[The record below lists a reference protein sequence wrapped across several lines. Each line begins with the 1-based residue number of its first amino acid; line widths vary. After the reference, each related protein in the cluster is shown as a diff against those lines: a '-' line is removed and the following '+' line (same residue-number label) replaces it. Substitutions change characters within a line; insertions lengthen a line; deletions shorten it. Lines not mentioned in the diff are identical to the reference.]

1 MKCEE
6 IKELL
11 SPYLENDLNT
21 EEKESVG
28 EHLKDC
34 QFCKKELEELK
45 EMLLGLREIPEVE
58 PPPYF
63 LEAVRTRLERPSILV
78 RILRKI
84 FTPVHIKLP
93 VEALG
98 VTATV
103 VLIFFLL
110 QIYMKRVFVGGLR
123 SSADKIG
130 INQQFELAKI
140 LSQQTTT
147 QVQRRAEEQPPI
159 PYEESISQ
167 YKGIEFANQFSQT
180 GGFKGKTASPVLE
193 KFQGQIPA
201 SSLPLISGDKNIEV
215 TNRLNAANRLNWT
228 RPVNVAVGKDYNNR
242 LFLKEAIPPDLI
254 SLPKTQIILKTK
266 NLEEDIPKLQI
277 ILKDL
282 AITNI
287 KQENYPDKVLFNFSI
302 FHLQLE
308 PLLSNLKDW
317 QKISF
322 PQATLSKK
330 EDRLNPL
337 LIELILT
344 IQETP

>member
-1 MKCEE
+1 MRCEE

-11 SPYLENDLNT
+11 SPYLENDLST
-21 EEKESVG
+21 EEKESVS
-28 EHLKDC
+28 EHLGDC
-34 QFCKKELEELK
+34 QSCKKELEGLK
-45 EMLLGLREIPEVE
+45 EMLLSLKKIPAIE

-63 LEAVRTRLERPSILV
+63 LEAVRMRLERSSILV

-84 FTPVHIKLP
+84 FVPVHIKVP

-110 QIYMKRVFVGGLR
+110 QTYMRRGFEGRLR
-123 SSADKIG
+123 SSVDEVG
-130 INQQFELAKI
+130 VNEQFELAKI
-140 LSQQTTT
+140 LSQQTVT
-147 QVQRRAEEQPPI
+147 QVQRRTEEQL

-167 YKGIEFANQFSQT
+167 YKGIEFANQFSRT
-180 GGFKGKTASPVLE
+180 GGFKEKTASPVLE

-201 SSLPLISGDKNIEV
+201 SSLPVISGDKNIEI
-215 TNRLNAANRLNWT
+215 TNRLDTTNRLNWT
-228 RPVNVAVGKDYNNR
+228 RPVNAAVGKDYNNR

-254 SLPKTQIILKTK
+254 SLPRTQIILKTK